1 MRNKDYKSN
10 SNSFIDEK
18 EKENEKI
25 KQNYFT
31 NEDDFI
37 EYTKEIKNKND
48 DFNKNNIKDE
58 NFNTTIK
65 NEFFNVE
72 NKNEIKFNDNININI
87 DEPKIKNKEKN
98 KKKIKKIQN
107 GNDIK
112 CIWIFDEIK
121 RTKKIEEINKY
132 FYDNLDLELEIYNI
146 NKFKEEILTTLNS
159 SCKFKTTILIL
170 DGFEISKT
178 IFEIIEAN
186 ITYLNFLPKMI
197 IFSEYDKNAIEFLEQ
212 YNLAC
217 FNNNNII
224 NDLDSLKDIIFKE
237 NYIPKKRPKSKFQF
251 DDECFYFE
259 YINSEKELILP
270 MLYSKLISKLLSE
283 EIENFNKFL
292 LDKYS
297 DNKKIDYLINQI
309 FSIKIELF
317 MEIVIKYWLKIYTLE
332 SDFYV
337 DINAYLN
344 RNLGNDFDTYIK
356 GLYNGLELQ
365 CINPVYDQT
374 LFRGAKISNNEIEF
388 IEEGLKKI
396 KNENYPNLICYTKSF
411 FSTNLD
417 KKVALQ
423 IMKNKIPILGKKESL
438 VLYEIISSSELDKSI
453 VTNVNLSDISDFDEK
468 EILFFPFS
476 SFEINS
482 IEKQMLRDNT
492 NYYLIKLLYL
502 GKYIQKFKEKH
513 NVNIED
519 NNNNDIIE
527 KICDIPE
534 SKFAISILQS
544 DLFNKEEIKKEDDK
558 KEKGKKMFNFDIQ
571 TFIPKKNPNHI
582 IAVYDIKNEDLFK
595 KIKIINYNNFD
606 NSSDLFLDNIQINF
620 NENYEFK
627 KEGIYTFKF
636 DFKDNKIKSLK
647 KLFSN

>member
-1 MRNKDYKSN
+1 
-10 SNSFIDEK
+10 
-18 EKENEKI
+18 
-25 KQNYFT
+25 
-31 NEDDFI
+31 
-37 EYTKEIKNKND
+37 
-48 DFNKNNIKDE
+48 
-58 NFNTTIK
+58 
-65 NEFFNVE
+65 
-72 NKNEIKFNDNININI
+72 
-87 DEPKIKNKEKN
+87 
-98 KKKIKKIQN
+98 
-107 GNDIK
+107 
-112 CIWIFDEIK
+112 
-121 RTKKIEEINKY
+121 
-132 FYDNLDLELEIYNI
+132 
-146 NKFKEEILTTLNS
+146 
-159 SCKFKTTILIL
+159 
-170 DGFEISKT
+170 
-178 IFEIIEAN
+178 
-186 ITYLNFLPKMI
+186 
-197 IFSEYDKNAIEFLEQ
+197 
-212 YNLAC
+212 
-217 FNNNNII
+217 
-224 NDLDSLKDIIFKE
+224 
-237 NYIPKKRPKSKFQF
+237 
-251 DDECFYFE
+251 
-259 YINSEKELILP
+259 
-270 MLYSKLISKLLSE
+270 MLYNKLISKPSTE

-317 MEIVIKYWLKIYTLE
+317 LEIVIKYWLKIYTLE

-337 DINAYLN
+337 ELNAYLN

-356 GLYNGLELQ
+356 GLYNGLKLQ
-365 CINPVYDQT
+365 CIRPVFDET
-374 LFRGAKISNNEIEF
+374 LFRGTKITNNEIKF
-388 IEEGLKKI
+388 IKKGLKKI

-411 FSTNLD
+411 FSTSLD

-453 VTNVNLSDISDFDEK
+453 VTNVNLSDISDFNEK

-502 GKYIQKFKEKH
+502 GKYVQKFKEKH

-534 SKFAISILQS
+534 SKFAVSILQS

-595 KIKIINYNNFD
+595 NIKIINYNNFD
-606 NSSDLFLDNIQINF
+606 NSCDLFLDNIQINF

-647 KLFSN
+647 KLFSNCYNLISLDFSKFISDEVTDMSYMFYYCQLLQSVNLTNFKTDNVKDFKFMFFECNSLELLDLTNLNFNNVIDLRFMFNGCEKLKKLYLPSFEMENKKYDKMFDYCVSLEMDEKMKQLVQ